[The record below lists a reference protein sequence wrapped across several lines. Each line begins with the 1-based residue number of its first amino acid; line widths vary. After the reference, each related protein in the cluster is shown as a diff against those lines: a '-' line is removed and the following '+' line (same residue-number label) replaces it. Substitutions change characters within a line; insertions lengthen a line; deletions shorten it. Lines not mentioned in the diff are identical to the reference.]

1 MRISYQG
8 KSQQTKLQ
16 VKVRLAANHTQH
28 FTVEQQNCGTMKLD
42 DPGGHKLEGKKKK
55 KKKKEEKEKLAVG
68 EVCKLIF

>member
-28 FTVEQQNCGTMKLD
+28 FTVEQQNCGTMKFD
-42 DPGGHKLEGKKKK
+42 DPGRHKLKGE
-55 KKKKEEKEKLAVG
+55 KKEEKEKLAVG